1 MKKSLKDTISDTV
14 KEKGV
19 TEEGAKKK
27 ILKDGGI
34 GLDLFVQNREDIAE
48 QFYKVRPFFY
58 DEIGLFW
65 LWNVKELKYEKKDKI
80 DLMLEIRNVANN
92 KNFSIIGQKFWGE
105 TIRALQ
111 IIGRNHRPKPFKKTW
126 IQFKSKIYDY
136 NTKEIFN
143 ATSEYFNVN
152 PIPYEMG
159 KITDTPTID
168 KIFEEW
174 VGEKYVLTLKET
186 IALGTIPDYILH
198 RIIYLFGAGLN
209 GKGCFLRFVTR
220 FFGVGNVC
228 SSTLVKILKSNF
240 ECSKL
245 YKKLVCLMG
254 ETDFSTLTDTA
265 IIKQLTGQDLISAE
279 FKGINSFDFE
289 NYALIFIG
297 ANSLPMTLDK
307 TKGFY
312 RRPLII
318 DFPNEFPEGKD
329 ILETIPE
336 IEYNNLCKQILDMLP
351 KLIERGQFDEDGDI
365 QQREDRYEEKS
376 NPLKLFV
383 KENYIES
390 VNGQIPFFELFDDF
404 IAFCKDRGYRELA
417 KKNVSNLLDVM
428 GFETEK
434 KDVKKSNGEWTRWT
448 FVIGLQ
454 YSSTSSTRSNPH
466 TSQEP
471 IHENGVEPV
480 VERVERVEQLKFE
493 RYFIC
498 FIPCSIDGCAETECN
513 PDAIGK
519 PYCQNHWNDYA
530 TK

>member
-1 MKKSLKDTISDTV
+1 MVSNTV
-14 KEKGV
+14 KEKGI
-19 TEEGAKKK
+19 TEEEAKKE
-27 ILKDGGI
+27 LLTNAGI

-58 DEIGLFW
+58 DDIGLFW

-80 DLMLEIRNVANN
+80 DLMVEIRRVANN

-111 IIGRNHRPKPFKKTW
+111 VIGRNHRPKPFKKTW

-136 NTKEIFN
+136 VTKEEFD

-159 KITDTPTID
+159 DTTETPIID
-168 KIFEEW
+168 KIFGEW
-174 VGEKYVLTLKET
+174 VGKKYVLTLKET

-220 FFGVGNVC
+220 FFGVNNVC

-312 RRPLII
+312 RRPMII
-318 DFPNEFPEGKD
+318 DFSNEFPEGKD
-329 ILETIPE
+329 ILETIPD
-336 IEYNNLCKQILDMLP
+336 IEYNNLCKQIIDMLP
-351 KLIERGQFDEDGDI
+351 KLIERGRFDVDGDI
-365 QQREDRYEEKS
+365 QEREKRYEDKS

-383 KENYIES
+383 RETYIDS
-390 VNGQIPFFELFDDF
+390 VNEQIPFFELFDDF
-404 IAFCKDRGYRELA
+404 IVFCKDRGFRELA
-417 KKNVSNLLDVM
+417 KKNVSNLLEAM
-428 GFETEK
+428 GYETEK
-434 KDVKKSNGEWTRWT
+434 KDIKKPNGDWTRWT
-448 FVIGLQ
+448 FVMGLK
-454 YSSTSSTRSNPH
+454 YISTRSTSSTLH
-466 TSQEP
+466 VTQDP
-471 IHENGVEPV
+471 IRRNGVQPV
-480 VERVERVEQLKFE
+480 VERVEEVEFLSFE
-493 RYFIC
+493 RSLVSFQA
-498 FIPCSIDGCAETECN
+498 CSIQNCNNTECN
-513 PDAIGK
+513 LSGDGK
-519 PYCQNHWNDYA
+519 PYCQDHWDEYA
-530 TK
+530 VK